1 MCGVSILQESGGVAS
16 EHPVR
21 GMHST
26 LQAHPQ
32 LGDAL
37 EGALSIYHAG
47 TAQHADRVRQI
58 AIVVAADLRVRGVEG
73 EAVSWAAWLHDLGKI
88 AVPAAVLSKKEPLTK
103 ADWTEI
109 RRHPVVGAE
118 MIVALSPR
126 LAPIAAGVRAHH
138 ERWDGS
144 GYPDGLAG
152 EKIPLVARIVAV
164 ADTFD
169 AMTHRRSYRTRVFTR
184 DEATAEIEA
193 KAGVDFDPRV
203 VAAFGRLY
211 REGRIPGSH

>member
-1 MCGVSILQESGGVAS
+1 
-16 EHPVR
+16 
-21 GMHST
+21 MHST

-37 EGALSIYHAG
+37 EGALSIYDLG
-47 TAQHADRVRQI
+47 TAQHAGRVRQI
-58 AIVVAADLRVRGVEG
+58 AIALAADLDVRGVER
-73 EAVSWAAWLHDLGKI
+73 EAVSWAAWLHDVGKM
-88 AVPAAVLSKKEPLTK
+88 AVPAAVLAKKEPLTR

-109 RRHPVVGAE
+109 KRHPAVGAE
-118 MIVALSPR
+118 MLVTLSPR

-144 GYPDGLAG
+144 GYPDRLAG
-152 EKIPLVARIVAV
+152 EEIPFVARIVAV

-169 AMTHRRSYRTRVFTR
+169 AMTQRRSYRRRVFTR

-193 KAGVDFDPRV
+193 KAGVDFDPKV

-211 REGRIPGSH
+211 RHGRIPASN

>member
-1 MCGVSILQESGGVAS
+1 
-16 EHPVR
+16 
-21 GMHST
+21 MHST
-26 LQAHPQ
+26 LQAHPR

-37 EGALSIYHAG
+37 EGALSIYHLG

-58 AIVVAADLRVRGVEG
+58 AIVLAADLRVRGAEREV
-73 EAVSWAAWLHDLGKI
+73 ASWAAWLHDVGKI

-109 RRHPVVGAE
+109 KRHPAVGAE
-118 MIVALSPR
+118 MLVTLSPG

-144 GYPDGLAG
+144 GYPDGLVG

-169 AMTHRRSYRTRVFTR
+169 AMAHRRSYRKRVFTR
-184 DEATAEIEA
+184 DEATTEIEA
-193 KAGVDFDPRV
+193 KAGVDFDPKV

-211 REGRIPGSH
+211 REVRIPGSN